1 MLAVAVL
8 LLTVIGLAGG
18 AKADADAASRTT
30 VAMATDFI
38 GMVGEKRHGLEEVR
52 VEV

>member
-1 MLAVAVL
+1 MAVL

-38 GMVGEKRHGLEEVR
+38 GGEKRHGLEEVR